1 VGVEAMSLTRKDV
14 HVKMTLLDNEV
25 LKGTLVI
32 DRSTRLSDMLNR
44 HEKDFIVLS
53 DYEGEHHI
61 INKQHIVEVVE
72 IESLELEEPVTYAT

>member
-1 VGVEAMSLTRKDV
+1 MSLTRKDV
-14 HVKMTLLDNEV
+14 HVEITLIDGDV

-32 DRSTRLSDMLNR
+32 ERSIRLSDMLNK

-53 DYEGEHHI
+53 DYEDEHHI
-61 INKQHIVEVVE
+61 INKKHIVEVVE

>member
-1 VGVEAMSLTRKDV
+1 MSLTRKDI
-14 HVKMTLLDNEV
+14 HVKITLIDSSI

-32 DRSTRLSDMLNR
+32 ERSIRLSDMLNK

-61 INKQHIVEVVE
+61 INKQHIIEVVE
-72 IESLELEEPVTYAT
+72 IESLELEEPVVYAT

>member
-1 VGVEAMSLTRKDV
+1 MSLTRKDV
-14 HVKMTLLDNEV
+14 HVEITLIDGDI

-32 DRSTRLSDMLNR
+32 ERSIRLSDMLNK

-53 DYEGEHHI
+53 DYEDEHHI
-61 INKQHIVEVVE
+61 INKKHIVEVVE

>member
-1 VGVEAMSLTRKDV
+1 MSLTRKDI
-14 HVKMTLLDNEV
+14 HVKITLIDGNI

-32 DRSTRLSDMLNR
+32 ERSTRLSDMLNK

-61 INKQHIVEVVE
+61 INKQHIIEVVE
-72 IESLELEEPVTYAT
+72 IESLQLEEPDRKSVV